1 VLQST
6 QTFLSADDSTKRL
19 VGVVLREWRKRQ
31 IDLVVSTSQFAEL
44 TEVLRSERIRVKYKI
59 NESRADN
66 LLRRLARTVVP
77 DGPTDVRFTVRD
89 RKDAVILFTAIEQG
103 VDCLVSGDQDLLVI
117 ANAAAEI
124 GLSIVTPRQFA
135 ETFGLER
142 TK

>member
-1 VLQST
+1 M
-6 QTFLSADDSTKRL
+6 
-19 VGVVLREWRKRQ
+19 
-31 IDLVVSTSQFAEL
+31 
-44 TEVLRSERIRVKYKI
+44 RVKYKI

-66 LLRRLARTVVP
+66 LLRRLARAVVP

-89 RKDAVILFTAIEQG
+89 RKDAVILFTAIEQR

-142 TK
+142 TKEIASAFSKRWLPYLCP